1 MSLEVIYYNFLILW
15 TAIAL
20 VVFITLFY
28 KNASYGRF
36 ISKNSSFTLPSR
48 VGWVIMESPTVIVIL
63 IFLILFFKNIGI
75 TEIILSLIWLS
86 HYTHRTFIWPFRA
99 KLKGKEMTTGV
110 VLMALIFNLVNI
122 TLQ

>member
-36 ISKNSSFTLPSR
+36 IGKNSSFTLPSR

-63 IFLILFFKNIGI
+63 IFLIIFFKNVGANK
-75 TEIILSLIWLS
+75 L
-86 HYTHRTFIWPFRA
+86 
-99 KLKGKEMTTGV
+99 LKGTPSISTGTH
-110 VLMALIFNLVNI
+110 IFFFRSLH
-122 TLQ
+122 